1 LQSGCKDN
9 ALFAA
14 FPNLFFNYFVKK
26 CQSPDGQMAFAQK
39 KAGKVKIE
47 IFVGLVKGQFS
58 IINEQ

>member
-26 CQSPDGQMAFAQK
+26 CQSTDGQMAFALK
-39 KAGKVKIE
+39 KAGNVKIE
-47 IFVGLVKGQFS
+47 IFAGVVKELFQ
-58 IINEQ
+58 